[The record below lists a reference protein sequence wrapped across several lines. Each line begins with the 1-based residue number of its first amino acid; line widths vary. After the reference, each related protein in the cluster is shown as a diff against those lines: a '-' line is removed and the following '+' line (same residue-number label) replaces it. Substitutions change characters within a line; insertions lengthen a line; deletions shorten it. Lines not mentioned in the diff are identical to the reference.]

1 MEHGILEQ
9 EKDDRRKGVHSN
21 KTQNSVN
28 VVTVLSNIEHKS
40 IWQTS
45 SILLVL

>member
-28 VVTVLSNIEHKS
+28 DTLADE
-40 IWQTS
+40 
-45 SILLVL
+45 L